1 MSKSPVINF
10 YPSNPVITDAELN
23 VNWTELQTHT
33 ADINAD
39 NVRWESI
46 DIRQLNGAPN
56 LVNQS
61 FQSNGY
67 VLGLNGTPPA
77 IPGAE
82 YYSYS
87 DPILGAGTL
96 EQPIQTTAAGVKSNL
111 PGLGTK
117 LLLNGA
123 NGVALQDGDIIKID
137 FDINCWT
144 IGEIIKQSAGGG
156 YILDD
161 VSGAGTMP
169 AWYRTYLCSTYSQ
182 GGFTGGSGMGEWFY
196 LAYPKLNITSGAAL
210 DANFISPGFA
220 LNAASCQY
228 PFESGFNIG
237 LGNGNELDSTAG
249 IDHTMIIP
257 LHKINPGANSKPC
270 FMPYFEGHRNT
281 AYGSQGGVT
290 DQFDMPP
297 MRLSHSFTVKY
308 NAVAGVAKTLY
319 AIQLYISGIWRLE
332 EKGGVLSMFRENGTC
347 DATSFPAPTSYGLST
362 RIYLEQSR
370 VGIQILRGLT

>member
-1 MSKSPVINF
+1 MSKAPVINF
-10 YPSNPVITDAELN
+10 YPINPTISDTELN
-23 VNWTELQTHT
+23 ANWTGIQTAT
-33 ADINAD
+33 ADIND
-39 NVRWESI
+39 TNVRWESI
-46 DIRQLNGAPN
+46 DIRQLNGSPN

-67 VLGLNGTPPA
+67 VLGLNGTAPDV
-77 IPGAE
+77 PGAE

-87 DPILGAGTL
+87 DPILGPGTL
-96 EQPIQTTAAGVKSNL
+96 EQPIQTTNAGVKSNL

-123 NGVALQDGDIIKID
+123 NGVDLVDGDIIRID

-144 IGEIIKQSAGGG
+144 IGEIIRESAGGG
-156 YILDD
+156 YELDD
-161 VSGAGTMP
+161 VTTAGTMP
-169 AWYRTYLCSTYSQ
+169 AWYRQLLCSTYSQ
-182 GGFTGGSGMGEWFY
+182 GAFVGGSGMGEWFY

-220 LNAASCQY
+220 LNASSCQY

-237 LGNGNELDSTAG
+237 LGNGNALDGTAG
-249 IDHTMIIP
+249 VDHTMIIP
-257 LHKINPGANSKPC
+257 LHKINPGNNEAPA

-281 AYGSQGGVT
+281 DYGT
-290 DQFDMPP
+290 IIHDQFDMPP

-308 NAVAGVAKTLY
+308 NEVVGVPKTLY

-332 EKGGVLSMFRENGTC
+332 ENGGKLAMFLEDGTC
-347 DATSFPAPTSYGLST
+347 DLTNFPAQSAYGLST

-370 VGIQILRGLT
+370 VGIQILRGTT